1 MGLGSTLFLSL
12 SVSLCL
18 CLCLF
23 VSLRL
28 SHYHHQM
35 MIFQK
40 IYGLYGLEHH
50 IVEISGD
57 VTDAGRTD
65 GRTTNDEQG
74 KIELLSQWMLDG

>member
-28 SHYHHQM
+28 SYYHHQM
-35 MIFQK
+35 MSIQK

-50 IVEISGD
+50 TVEINGD
-57 VTDAGRTD
+57 VTMWDRD
-65 GRTTNDEQG
+65 RTTQLMDTEH
-74 KIELLSQWMLDG
+74 